1 MKTKQIVKE
10 LALLVGAALGIF
22 LVLVLIAWVRS
33 LTGGTLG
40 GSLWRLS
47 AFAGAV
53 IWLLAAVFLLSGR
66 LGRKRIDVYKRQIP
80 YNESENPAG
89 GTTVTIG

>member
-22 LVLVLIAWVRS
+22 LVLVLIAWVRR

-40 GSLWRLS
+40 GRLWRLS
-47 AFAGAV
+47 ALRG
-53 IWLLAAVFLLSGR
+53 
-66 LGRKRIDVYKRQIP
+66 Q
-80 YNESENPAG
+80 
-89 GTTVTIG
+89 

>member
-33 LTGGTLG
+33 LTGGT
-40 GSLWRLS
+40 
-47 AFAGAV
+47 
-53 IWLLAAVFLLSGR
+53 AVFLLSGR
-66 LGRKRIDVYKRQIP
+66 LGRKRMKLW
-80 YNESENPAG
+80 ENRFPHVSFDWALILVG
-89 GTTVTIG
+89 AVLIVLGCAVNYIVL

>member
-53 IWLLAAVFLLSGR
+53 IWQRYFYSADAWDGS
-66 LGRKRIDVYKRQIP
+66 
-80 YNESENPAG
+80 
-89 GTTVTIG
+89 T